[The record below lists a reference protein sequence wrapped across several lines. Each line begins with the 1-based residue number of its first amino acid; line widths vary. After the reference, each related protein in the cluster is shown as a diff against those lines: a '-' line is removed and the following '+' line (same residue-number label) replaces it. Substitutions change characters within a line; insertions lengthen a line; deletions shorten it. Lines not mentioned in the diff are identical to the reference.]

1 MAWAWSSLVLVDDCK
16 LLLAEQFYL
25 TDLSAQRGVED
36 LFDHDVGVVAFRK
49 EGGLPNGWKG
59 QEDGNLF
66 LGLATE
72 IRQTDACRVDSR
84 HVGRVIRTVGRDAG
98 VTGLRPEGSHRS
110 DELPPVVAR
119 AVARDAMGL
128 AVGVHGLPAS
138 AVVIVRLGTHEADQ
152 GAGIL
157 TVRVLLL
164 FVGRLGKDRRVDAVV
179 VVVGNTEEEPE
190 TIPRSGT
197 RKKGFNNK

>member
-1 MAWAWSSLVLVDDCK
+1 MCRLVLFDDCK
-16 LLLAEQFYL
+16 LLLTEQFYL
-25 TDLSAQRGVED
+25 TDLSGVED

-49 EGGLPNGWKG
+49 EAELLCGCEG

-72 IRQTDACRVDSR
+72 IRQTDFRRIDSR
-84 HVGRVIRTVGRDAG
+84 HVGRVIRAVRRDAG
-98 VTGLRPEGSHRS
+98 LTGLRPEGSHGGHK
-110 DELPPVVAR
+110 LPPVVAG
-119 AVARDAMGL
+119 ARGAMGL

-138 AVVIVRLGTHEADQ
+138 AVVVVVVTAVEADQ

-157 TVRVLLL
+157 TVRVLFL

-190 TIPRSGT
+190 TIRGLRA
-197 RKKGFNNK
+197 RKKGCLGGGGNK

>member
-1 MAWAWSSLVLVDDCK
+1 MAWSSLVLFDDCK

-25 TDLSAQRGVED
+25 TDLSGQRGVED

-49 EGGLPNGWKG
+49 EAELLCGCEG

-66 LGLATE
+66 LGPATE
-72 IRQTDACRVDSR
+72 VRQTDACRVDSR

-98 VTGLRPEGSHRS
+98 LTGLRPEGPHGGHK
-110 DELPPVVAR
+110 LPPVVAG
-119 AVARDAMGL
+119 ARGAMGL
-128 AVGVHGLPAS
+128 DVGVHGLPAS
-138 AVVIVRLGTHEADQ
+138 AVVIVVVTAHEADQ
-152 GAGIL
+152 GAGI
-157 TVRVLLL
+157 LL
-164 FVGRLGKDRRVDAVV
+164 FVGRLGKDRRVDEVV

-190 TIPRSGT
+190 TIPRSRRRT